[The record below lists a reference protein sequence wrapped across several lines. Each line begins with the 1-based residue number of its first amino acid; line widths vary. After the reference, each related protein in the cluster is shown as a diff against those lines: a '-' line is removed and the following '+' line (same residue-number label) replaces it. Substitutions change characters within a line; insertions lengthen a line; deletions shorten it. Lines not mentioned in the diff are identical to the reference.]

1 MTLVPTDE
9 NKDKLKR
16 NERIWRKIKDFIR
29 SKDNNSDDYDEKFG
43 FNSNNHFPVK
53 KTLELHN
60 IVIMLVFNEGTK
72 FYPQIFL
79 GGCVYILAE

>member
-9 NKDKLKR
+9 NKDKMKR

-29 SKDNNSDDYDEKFG
+29 SKDNNSDDYDEKVG

-60 IVIMLVFNEGTK
+60 IVIMLVFKEGTK

-79 GGCVYILAE
+79 GGCAYILAE